1 MCRVY
6 LINCHSLLK
15 WLEKLLY
22 PLYHPL
28 AYHLSWFFFFVSIVP
43 RVGPGVE
50 KYNLSSNGSVQIYW
64 NALSERDRNG
74 IILGYTIFYE
84 TLCKYGVIPRLH
96 YGMVIVS
103 VPSNDYVMNYTL
115 NELRPGF
122 GYSVR
127 IAAFTSKGT
136 GPESYGKHVWPSEW
150 NCPVF
155 YE

>member
-1 MCRVY
+1 M
-6 LINCHSLLK
+6 
-15 WLEKLLY
+15 
-22 PLYHPL
+22 
-28 AYHLSWFFFFVSIVP
+28 SIVP
-43 RVGPGVE
+43 RVGPGIE

-64 NALSERDRNG
+64 HALSERDRNG

-96 YGMVIVS
+96 YGMVNVS

-122 GYSVR
+122 GYNVR

-136 GPESYGKHVWPSEW
+136 GPESYGKHVWPSE
-150 NCPVF
+150 
-155 YE
+155 